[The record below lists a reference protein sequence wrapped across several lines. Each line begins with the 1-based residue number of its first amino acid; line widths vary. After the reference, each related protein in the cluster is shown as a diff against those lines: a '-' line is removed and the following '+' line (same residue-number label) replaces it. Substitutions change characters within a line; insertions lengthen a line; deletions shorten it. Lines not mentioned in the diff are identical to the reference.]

1 MRIFDFFRKEKQEKN
16 ELPIKSQCEC
26 VYCRREDS
34 PSYHHIYVLR
44 NKNSIV
50 VSDKQEAKEET
61 KQETRRDPKI
71 FIRSLKRKETRKKRS
86 MEIAKAFYESCLKS
100 GSPEMSIDRKE
111 LISLWSHWLCL
122 VLGVNKFQETY
133 CTSNCSYLLEGLNQ
147 LLPREIFYKRVAK
160 NGKRKAIYTGIAKQ

>member
-86 MEIAKAFYESCLKS
+86 MEIAKAF
-100 GSPEMSIDRKE
+100 
-111 LISLWSHWLCL
+111 
-122 VLGVNKFQETY
+122 
-133 CTSNCSYLLEGLNQ
+133 
-147 LLPREIFYKRVAK
+147 
-160 NGKRKAIYTGIAKQ
+160 